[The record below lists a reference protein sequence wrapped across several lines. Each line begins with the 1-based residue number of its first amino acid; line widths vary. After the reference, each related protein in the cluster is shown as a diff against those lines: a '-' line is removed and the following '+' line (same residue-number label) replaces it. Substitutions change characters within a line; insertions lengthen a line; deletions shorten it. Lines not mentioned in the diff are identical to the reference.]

1 MLKCVTCQILHGI
14 VGEQKMADL
23 PEKVSLMIHFSPI
36 LGWIC
41 LDPFS
46 VKDRRLELNHNGTM
60 ASRAVHI
67 EITYSLDADSFIH
80 LGI

>member
-23 PEKVSLMIHFSPI
+23 PKKSFSNNPPLSHFGVDVFRLI
-36 LGWIC
+36 
-41 LDPFS
+41 FS
-46 VKDRRLELNHNGTM
+46 KGEEGRIKQYGTM